1 MSPIISS
8 TLNFSNQVQ
17 ILCLGKNG
25 SLVQIFFKLNWYT
38 AFQLSKRIF
47 VCFSKIQTK
56 QSWLKHKCVTSKKN
70 NLVREKNM
78 TSRLNVKTLSFHSF
92 TIIVALLFWKNQE
105 VVAGVLITPFYFQ
118 LLFFDLVYVIV
129 R

>member
-56 QSWLKHKCVTSKKN
+56 QSWLKHKCVTSKKE
-70 NLVREKNM
+70 LSSERRKYDISFECKN
-78 TSRLNVKTLSFHSF
+78 TQLSFIFNNSSVSF
-92 TIIVALLFWKNQE
+92 LKESGSCCRCFDY
-105 VVAGVLITPFYFQ
+105 PYFQ